1 MEQGSAEGPERQDD
15 LHALTARVAEL
26 ERQVA
31 ELRHETVAIAATP
44 TPRSP
49 PPLQVESLPPPP
61 PEEPVHTPAISFEDR
76 LGTQIFPVLG
86 ILALMVAMAYFLK
99 LAIEHG
105 YIGPV
110 ARLLIGLVAGTGVV
124 LWSEMFR
131 RKGMKAFSYALKA
144 VGSGVLYLS
153 LWASFQLYHL
163 LPANVALV
171 AMVLVTAWNA
181 FMAWSQDAELLAA
194 YALAGGFATPLLLS
208 TGGDHET
215 FLFTY
220 IGAIDLA
227 AVLLIRWK
235 PWRRL
240 LVPSFVA
247 TAGFFI
253 GWYAHFFH
261 VLAQPTWD
269 GQSTETALFTAL
281 FFAIFALVSLK
292 GWTTYAEDMGKASEV
307 IGSVLIPLISAAFIG
322 LALYSIFEDSGLH
335 TDLAWLMVALA
346 AVLLALLRFQATPVA
361 RAMQLASAVIF
372 LTIAIPLK
380 ASGHTM
386 TIAWLVEGLILYWAS
401 TRFEQ
406 EHGAPAKVLRVLSA
420 GGYVLGLLSLV
431 SHWWWF
437 GGTEQGFF
445 NAGLG
450 AAMVAVAALSG
461 ATVLAFGQGHDAEQ
475 VAPTT
480 LIAIDLVAVLLTLRE
495 VASGW
500 SAKPHAAFA
509 NPDFATSIVGL
520 IVLAGVTAWAYRLRH
535 EVIAAWTSVVLHLLL
550 ILTVEREIGAL
561 WTRSEANLQRSLAIS
576 GFLMI
581 YGGLLLAAGFWR
593 RNAFVRWEALVLL
606 IFTICKVFL
615 YDMSGLSGVYRV
627 VSLLGLGALLMS
639 VSFAYQKDWLGLKA
653 TGGGSK

>member
-1 MEQGSAEGPERQDD
+1 MEQGSAEDPKPQED
-15 LHALTARVAEL
+15 LHALTARVATL
-26 ERQVA
+26 ERQIA

-44 TPRSP
+44 KSRST
-49 PPLQVESLPPPP
+49 PPLQVGSPPPP
-61 PEEPVHTPAISFEDR
+61 PPVEPVHTPAISFEDR

-110 ARLLIGLVAGTGVV
+110 QRVLLGLIAGSGVIV
-124 LWSEMFR
+124 WSEVFR
-131 RKGMKAFSYALKA
+131 RKGMTAFSYALKA

-163 LPANVALV
+163 LPATVALV

-220 IGAIDLA
+220 LGAIDLA

-253 GWYAHFFH
+253 GWYIHFFH
-261 VLAQPTWD
+261 VLAQPAWD
-269 GQSTETALFTAL
+269 GQSTETSLFTGI

-292 GWTTYAEDMGKASEV
+292 GWTTYAEDLGKGSEV

-335 TDLAWLMVALA
+335 TYLAWLMVALA
-346 AVLLALLRFQATPVA
+346 AVLLGLLRFQATPIA
-361 RAMQLASAVIF
+361 RAMQLASAVTF

-406 EHGAPAKVLRVLSA
+406 EHGASAKVLWVLSA

-437 GGTEQGFF
+437 DGTGQGFF

-450 AAMVAVAALSG
+450 AAMVAFAALSG
-461 ATVLAFGQGHDAEQ
+461 ALVLALRYGHDAER
-475 VAPTT
+475 VAPAT
-480 LIAIDLVAVLLTLRE
+480 LIAIHLVAVLLTVRE
-495 VASGW
+495 VASEW
-500 SAKPHAAFA
+500 SARPHAAFA

-535 EVIAAWTSVVLHLLL
+535 EIIAAWTSVVLHLLL

-561 WTRSEANLQRSLAIS
+561 WTSSEANLQRSLAIS

-593 RNAFVRWEALVLL
+593 KNAFVRWEALVLL

-627 VSLLGLGALLMS
+627 VSLLGLGALLMCI
-639 VSFAYQKDWLGLKA
+639 SFAYQKDWLGLKA
-653 TGGGSK
+653 TDGGSE